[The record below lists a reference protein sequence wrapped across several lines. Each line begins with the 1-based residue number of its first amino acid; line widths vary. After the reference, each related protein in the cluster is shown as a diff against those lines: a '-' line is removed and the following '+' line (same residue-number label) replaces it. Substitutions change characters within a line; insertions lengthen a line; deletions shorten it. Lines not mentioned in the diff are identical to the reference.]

1 MRADVGSSFIVVGG
15 ETFKLAGSGARK
27 TDVPRKRSEGR
38 FRSVFNAGRCPAY
51 FPRHGGG
58 PTFEGSESSP
68 LCPRNSFCFWRMLQ
82 ASAVSAGMLWGKE
95 GCIRGGNVDRN
106 GVPGRWRDDLPCAPT
121 PMLEATARRMRTYR
135 VPLTRREFL
144 LSDTADKQR
153 QGGTDLVPNVQR
165 ATVLQAQNAK
175 RRPAYLRQ
183 DGV

>member
-27 TDVPRKRSEGR
+27 TDVSRKWSEWR
-38 FRSVFNAGRCPAY
+38 FRSVPNAGRFPAY

-58 PTFEGSESSP
+58 PTFDGSESSP
-68 LCPRNSFCFWRMLQ
+68 LCPRNRFCLWRMLQ
-82 ASAVSAGMLWGKE
+82 ASVVSAGMLWGKE

-106 GVPGRWRDDLPCAPT
+106 GVSGRWRDDLPCVPT
-121 PMLEATARRMRTYR
+121 PMLEVTTQRMRTA

-144 LSDTADKQR
+144 LSDTADEQR

-165 ATVLQAQNAK
+165 VTVLHAPNAK
-175 RRPAYLRQ
+175 RRPA
-183 DGV
+183 